1 MINPEVIE
9 SQTVIKTGAVD
20 KYFKKLFISEFY
32 SSIYIFEIN
41 RINN

>member
-20 KYFKKLFISEFY
+20 KYFKKLFIVEFFNRL
-32 SSIYIFEIN
+32 YIVEIN
-41 RINN
+41 NLNN